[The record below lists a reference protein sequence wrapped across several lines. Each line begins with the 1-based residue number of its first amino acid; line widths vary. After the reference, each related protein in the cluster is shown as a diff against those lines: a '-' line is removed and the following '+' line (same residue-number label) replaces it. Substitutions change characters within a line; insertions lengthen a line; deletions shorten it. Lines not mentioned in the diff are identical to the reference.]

1 MPGGARSVGLPT
13 DDALDGNR
21 NLDLQR
27 IVQMI
32 AALRSVPRVESR
44 PAFVQLLR
52 ARLMAEAERLQ
63 VLGGVNE
70 DRFSSLPPRCLRN
83 PTVRRLARSHVRG
96 SPSP

>member
-1 MPGGARSVGLPT
+1 MPGGARSVGFPS

-21 NLDLQR
+21 NLDLQQ

-32 AALRSVPRVESR
+32 AELRSVPRVESR
-44 PAFVQLLR
+44 PAFAQLLR

-70 DRFSSLPPRCLRN
+70 DRCASLPRCSRN

-96 SPSP
+96 SPSR